1 MNASQLSNTST
12 ANIGETIHFAFRL
25 SAIGQVLVAQSARGI
40 RAVLLG
46 TKTDSLTKELRTRFP
61 LATLK
66 QDDAKLGPAIE
77 AVVAFIRCPSGKL
90 SFPLDLWGS
99 PLETEVWQAIR
110 EIPVGSTSTYLDI
123 AKKVDATAQEVGQA
137 CAANA
142 LAVVVPCHR
151 VIRTDGSLAGYRWGL
166 RLKQL
171 LLHREQESFPLP
183 DFLS

>member
-1 MNASQLSNTST
+1 MNTSQLSNVST
-12 ANIGETIHFAFRL
+12 AKLGEAIHFAFGL
-25 SAIGQVLVAQSARGI
+25 STIGQVLVAQSGHGI
-40 RAVLLG
+40 CSVLLG
-46 TKTDSLTKELRTRFP
+46 TKTDSLSKELRARFP

-77 AVVAFIRCPSGKL
+77 AVVAFINCPNGKL
-90 SFPLDLWGS
+90 NFPLDLRGS
-99 PLETEVWQAIR
+99 ALEIEVWQALR

-123 AKKVDATAQEVGQA
+123 ANKVGVTAQEVGQA
-137 CAANA
+137 CAANG

-151 VIRTDGSLAGYRWGL
+151 LIRTDGSLAGYRWGV

-183 DFLS
+183 DFLL